1 MQHNEKSI
9 GTVVSETKQELK
21 EFIQT
26 RIAIL
31 RTEFAEKLRIWKYAI
46 PMLLA
51 ALALFLAAWIVLTF
65 AIVALLAG
73 IFQPSPYAWLFG
85 GLIVGVAYL
94 LLGLAVGWFAYSELS
109 SVGVAPQRTMEVLK
123 QDQVW
128 IQNEARTA

>member
-1 MQHNEKSI
+1 MNNEKSI
-9 GTVVSETKQELK
+9 GTVVSETKQEIK

-31 RTEFAEKLRIWKYAI
+31 RSELAEKMRAWKYAI

-51 ALALFLAAWIVLTF
+51 AAALLLAGWIVLTF
-65 AIVALLAG
+65 ALVALLAG
-73 IFQPSPYAWLFG
+73 IFSPSPYAWLFG
-85 GLIVGVAYL
+85 ALIVGVPYV
-94 LLGLAVGWFAYSELS
+94 LLGVAVGWFAYSELS

>member
-1 MQHNEKSI
+1 MVSEKSI

-31 RTEFAEKLRIWKYAI
+31 KSEFAEKARTWKYSI
-46 PMLLA
+46 PMLLLA
-51 ALALFLAAWIVLTF
+51 GALLLAAWIVLTF
-65 AIVALLAG
+65 ALVALLAG
-73 IFQPSPYAWLFG
+73 IFFPSPYSWLFG
-85 GLIVGVAYL
+85 ALIVGVAYL
-94 LLGLAVGWFAYSELS
+94 LVGGTVGWFAYSELS

>member
-1 MQHNEKSI
+1 MHNEKSI

-26 RIAIL
+26 RVAIL
-31 RTEFAEKLRIWKYAI
+31 RTEFAEKLRTWKYAI
-46 PMLLA
+46 PMLLG

-65 AIVALLAG
+65 ALVALLAG
-73 IFQPSPYAWLFG
+73 IFLPSPYAWLFG
-85 GLIVGVAYL
+85 GLIIGVAYL

>member
-1 MQHNEKSI
+1 MHNEKSI

-26 RIAIL
+26 RVAIL
-31 RTEFAEKLRIWKYAI
+31 RTEFAEKLRTWKYAI
-46 PMLLA
+46 PMLLG

-65 AIVALLAG
+65 ALVALLAG

-85 GLIVGVAYL
+85 GLIIGVAYL